1 MKRSAIIKLAG
12 KLAHQVF
19 GAAGKPLR
27 WLTVLVLL
35 LSVATIA
42 LGQEPVHPL
51 KPPDRSSPR
60 AALKTFLDFGD
71 AVGAFLAHDYLPS
84 PSLANILHLRSLGD
98 NIVQGLDLSE
108 LPPASRRKGGNC
120 GSAGP
125 LRDIEQDPASA
136 V

>member
-1 MKRSAIIKLAG
+1 MKKSAIIKLAG
-12 KLAHQVF
+12 ELANRVF

-27 WLTVLVLL
+27 WLTVLVPL
-35 LSVATIA
+35 LSVAAIA
-42 LGQEPVHPL
+42 LAQEPVHPL

-108 LPPASRRKGGNC
+108 LPPASRRKGE
-120 GSAGP
+120 
-125 LRDIEQDPASA
+125 LRRRWPSTRR
-136 V
+136 